1 MNKKNTLLI
10 FGFGYTAK
18 FICKKLLKKNWQVYC
33 TTRSSEKIKEIKD
46 LKAIPVFFNDEEKIK
61 NVLSEDNY
69 ILTTAPPENSKDP
82 VVENYGHLLKKNS
95 ERVKWAGYLST
106 TSVYGDKKGEWVTE
120 DTELEPNLE
129 RSISRVAAENSWI
142 KLGENLLIKTVIF
155 RLAGIY
161 GPGRSLVDRLMKDED
176 VYIVDKPAHL
186 FNRIHVEDIVGVVEK
201 AMSSSSK
208 TKIFNLS
215 DDLPATQLDVAKFAA
230 SLLKKNCPEIVSL
243 KSEMVSE
250 MAKSFYKEEKKVSNK
265 KLKDEL
271 GYKLVFPSFK
281 EGLFSIHKNSK
292 EF

>member
-1 MNKKNTLLI
+1 MDKKKTLLI

-18 FICKKLLKKNWQVYC
+18 FICKKFLRKNWKVYC
-33 TTRSSEKIKEIKD
+33 TTRSSEKFKEIKD
-46 LKAIPVFFNDEEKIK
+46 LKATPIFFNDEEKIK
-61 NVLSEDNY
+61 NILSDDAY
-69 ILTTAPPENSKDP
+69 ILTTAPPQNSKDP

-95 ERVKWAGYLST
+95 ERIKWAGYMST

-129 RSISRVAAENSWI
+129 RSIARVAAENSWI
-142 KLGENLLIKTVIF
+142 KLGENLLIKTVVF

-161 GPGRSLVDRLMKDED
+161 GPGRSLIDRLMKDED

-186 FNRIHVEDIVGVVEK
+186 FNRIHIEDIVGVVEK
-201 AMSSSSK
+201 AMSSKSK

-230 SLLKKNCPEIVSL
+230 SLLKRNCPEIVSL
-243 KSEMVSE
+243 KSEMLSE

-281 EGLFSIHKNSK
+281 EGLLSIHKNSK

>member
-1 MNKKNTLLI
+1 MNKKNILLI

-18 FICKKLLKKNWQVYC
+18 FLCQKFSKKNWEVFC
-33 TTRSSEKIKEIKD
+33 TTRFKEKAKEIKS
-46 LKAIPVFFNDEEKIK
+46 LNATPIFFDDEEKIES
-61 NVLSEDNY
+61 VLSKNSY
-69 ILTTAPPENSKDP
+69 ILSTAPPENSKDP

-186 FNRIHVEDIVGVVEK
+186 FNRIHVDDIVGAIEM
-201 AMSSSSK
+201 AISSK
-208 TKIFNLS
+208 SEAKIFNLS
-215 DDLPATQLDVAKFAA
+215 DDLPAKQLDVAKFAA
-230 SLLKKNCPEIVSL
+230 NLLKRKSPQTVSL
-243 KSEMVSE
+243 ESDLVSE
-250 MAKSFYKEEKKVSNK
+250 MARSFYKEEKKVSNTR
-265 KLKDEL
+265 LKDEL

>member
-1 MNKKNTLLI
+1 MNKKNILLI

-18 FICKKLLKKNWQVYC
+18 FMCQKFSKKNWEVFC
-33 TTRSSEKIKEIKD
+33 TTRFKEKAKEIKS
-46 LKAIPVFFNDEEKIK
+46 LNATPIFFDDEEKIES
-61 NVLSEDNY
+61 VLSKNSY
-69 ILTTAPPENSKDP
+69 ILSTAPPENSKDP

-186 FNRIHVEDIVGVVEK
+186 FNRIHVDDIVGAIEK
-201 AMSSSSK
+201 AIRSK
-208 TKIFNLS
+208 SEATIFNLS
-215 DDLPATQLDVAKFAA
+215 DDFPATQLEVAQFAA
-230 SLLKKNCPEIVSL
+230 SLLKKKCPQTVSL
-243 KSEMVSE
+243 ESDLVSE
-250 MAKSFYKEEKKVSNK
+250 MARSFYKEEKKVSNTR
-265 KLKDEL
+265 LKDEL
-271 GYKLVFPSFK
+271 GYKLTFPSYK
-281 EGLFSIHKNSK
+281 EGLFAIHNNSK